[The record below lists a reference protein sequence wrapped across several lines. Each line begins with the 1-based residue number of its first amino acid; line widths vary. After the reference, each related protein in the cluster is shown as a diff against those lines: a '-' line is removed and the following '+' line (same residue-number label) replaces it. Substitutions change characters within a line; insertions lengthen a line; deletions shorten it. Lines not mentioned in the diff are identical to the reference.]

1 MSFRTYS
8 DYRDQRHFNSNAD
21 AQSSMWSNID
31 LIAQIADLKQ
41 DNYRLTLAL
50 STLMELLVEKGIV
63 EQDDISRKALELDQ
77 FLELTDE

>member
-8 DYRDQRHFNSNAD
+8 DYRDHHQFHSNTD
-21 AQSSMWSNID
+21 AQSAMWSNID

>member
-1 MSFRTYS
+1 
-8 DYRDQRHFNSNAD
+8 
-21 AQSSMWSNID
+21 MWSNID